1 MPDSAEPEPEKPVHE
16 NEAANDS
23 CYPIRDRVRPK
34 YLDYYVT
41 GKDLDNAVDDAAN
54 CTSDFCYRII
64 NAPQSYQ
71 DAISSPYSSKWK
83 NAVDEEFNAL
93 WENETFELTSLPEG
107 RTSVGGGGGGGGG
120 ECGSMQ

>member
-1 MPDSAEPEPEKPVHE
+1 MPDSAKPEPEKPVHE
-16 NEAANDS
+16 NEATNDS
-23 CYPIRDRVRPK
+23 CYPIRDRVRQK

-41 GKDLDNAVDDAAN
+41 GKDLDDAVDDAAD
-54 CTSDFCYRII
+54 CTIDFCYRIT

-71 DAISSPYSSKWK
+71 DAISSPDSSKWK

-107 RTSVGGGGGGGGG
+107 RTSVGGGGGS
-120 ECGSMQ
+120 GSMQ